1 MLKGKSLWFRYRDH
15 LPWVIENKSLSVNPG
30 EVLGLVA
37 PSGYGKTTLAKLLAG
52 YLSPRRGVVSVAGRP
67 LSRTG
72 YCPVQLVFQN
82 PELAVNPR
90 WRIDQILR
98 EGGSPEPTQLEALG
112 IYPSWLRRYPHELS
126 GGELQRVAIA
136 RILNPQTRYLIADEM
151 TAMLDANTQALIWQ
165 TVLAFVRQQHIG
177 LVVISHDQPLLQ
189 RLCDKILKLGDTSS
203 TASYLKETSFKTLRP
218 SADTS
223 ALLNSFRVF
232 Q

>member
-1 MLKGKSLWFRYRDH
+1 MLKGENLLFRYSDRQ
-15 LPWVIENKSLSVNPG
+15 PWVIENKSLSVNPV
-30 EVLGLVA
+30 EVLGLAA

-52 YLSPRRGVVSVAGRP
+52 YLSPHGGAVSVGARS
-67 LSRTG
+67 LLKTG

-90 WRIDQILR
+90 WRIGQILR
-98 EGGSPEPTQLEALG
+98 EGGLPEPAQLEALG
-112 IYPSWLRRYPHELS
+112 IASGWLRRYPHELS

-136 RILNPQTRYLIADEM
+136 RILNSQTQYLIADEM

-165 TVLAFVRQQHIG
+165 AVLAFVRQQRIG

-189 RLCDKILKLGDTSS
+189 RLCDKILKLSGTSS
-203 TASYLKETSFKTLRP
+203 TADYLTKTSFKALP
-218 SADTS
+218 LSADTA

-232 Q
+232 P

>member
-1 MLKGKSLWFRYRDH
+1 MLKGENLWFRYGDH
-15 LPWVIENKSLSVNPG
+15 LAWVIEHKSLSVNPG
-30 EVLGLVA
+30 EVLGLSA

-52 YLSPRRGVVSVAGRP
+52 YLPPNQGTVSVAGRS
-67 LSRTG
+67 LITTG

-98 EGGSPEPTQLEALG
+98 EGGSPQPAQLEALG
-112 IYPSWLRRYPHELS
+112 IHAGWLRRYPHELS

-136 RILNPQTRYLIADEM
+136 RILNSQTQYLIADEM

-165 TVLAFVRQQHIG
+165 AVLAFVRQRHIG

-189 RLCDKILKLGDTSS
+189 RLCDKILKLSNPS
-203 TASYLKETSFKTLRP
+203 NAASNLKKPSFKNTI
-218 SADTS
+218 T
-223 ALLNSFRVF
+223 VG
-232 Q
+232 